1 MGEPAH
7 PQFWWHTNFLM
18 WHCSFLYWWWWYCWI
33 TLLDNCIW
41 GCFLSKRWKYGKNF
55 FIEAQDM
62 TYLEQKYFSFH
73 QWMGTTPVSL
83 LSAKI
88 LAIWCYLPNSTKL
101 SATSEGTAMWS
112 RELKRCQGCFE
123 KSRRWVCAAKS
134 GMVWAKCETI
144 CWSEYYSVSKYPYV
158 LVFLCTCCKCASE
171 EQVCVCKP
179 SNVLLH

>member
-1 MGEPAH
+1 
-7 PQFWWHTNFLM
+7 M

-41 GCFLSKRWKYGKNF
+41 GRSLRKRWKYGKNF

-73 QWMGTTPVSL
+73 RWMGTTHVSL

-144 CWSEYYSVSKYPYV
+144 CWSEYYSVSKYLYV